1 MTQVDTEKFRLRR
14 FVEKLAQEGEC
25 TVHDDP
31 IDLIDVAAVLDC
43 NPKAVWF
50 RAVGPERAEL
60 VGNVMGAR
68 RRLAAALDTDEPGFP
83 ATLRER
89 LEHPAAPIEVSS
101 AQAPVHEVVL
111 TGEQADLTAL
121 PVHLQHG
128 LDGAPYISASIDYA
142 RDPRTGFTNIGCR
155 RLMLRGPRAAATRF
169 QADRDF
175 VMASGFRCVPL
186 DPSLQGSRTGAK
198 AGFDCTKPFGK
209 GDSAEFRGAAGAA
222 AAAARAPNARSRAG
236 AGPGDLSRADGRTRH
251 RRRPRDPAR
260 IRPALRRGPPHPAQ
274 GRAVCV
280 ERRGVIA
287 TAHLARARRVGKG
300 ARRQVLYASSIAP
313 RAVPTRLPFIGT
325 RHAWARRARARLC
338 PPYDRRD
345 PTADNFSSVVGRP
358 SAVVR

>member
-1 MTQVDTEKFRLRR
+1 MTRVRRNGFNAAARRSFRLDACNAAAGGFPVAGARYGVPDIGLKGFGDIAAAVRDIIGAAGALPVPFEEFKSAVQLRPLGASTIATDGRDLPLSGPARAGSLRSHALARKTIRMTQVDTEKFRLRR

-209 GDSAEFRGAAGAA
+209 GDSAEFAVPQAPRLPQRERQTLEAALA
-222 AAAARAPNARSRAG
+222 
-236 AGPGDLSRADGRTRH
+236 
-251 RRRPRDPAR
+251 
-260 IRPALRRGPPHPAQ
+260 RGPATYL
-274 GRAVCV
+274 
-280 ERRGVIA
+280 ER
-287 TAHLARARRVGKG
+287 
-300 ARRQVLYASSIAP
+300 
-313 RAVPTRLPFIGT
+313 
-325 RHAWARRARARLC
+325 
-338 PPYDRRD
+338 
-345 PTADNFSSVVGRP
+345 
-358 SAVVR
+358 